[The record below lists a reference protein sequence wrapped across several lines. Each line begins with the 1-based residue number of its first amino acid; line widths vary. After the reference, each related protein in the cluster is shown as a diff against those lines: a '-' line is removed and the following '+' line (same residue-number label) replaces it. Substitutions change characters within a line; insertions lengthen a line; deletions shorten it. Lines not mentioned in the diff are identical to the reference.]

1 MKKKNK
7 AMHILLDVLI
17 FGTIF
22 SGVSYVT
29 SGLVNGFKE
38 TNNSIKNIFGS
49 KHKLINIK
57 EGDSLI
63 GKTIYVDSLGLYND
77 LIENNAIEYSSS
89 GTNYVFNVPVL
100 TGQFEESYTSDGSF
114 QLFFDS
120 EKKLSYISFGFSG
133 YSSINVI
140 QYSFYDLD
148 NKLHLNDLT
157 LTINVGDEFIKSNP
171 TDKHYFSDIIVKE
184 LSSYY
189 NDNIYI
195 VEKWL
200 DY

>member
-7 AMHILLDVLI
+7 ALHILLDVLI

-77 LIENNAIEYSSS
+77 LIENNAIEYSAS
-89 GTNYVFNVPVL
+89 GTNYIYNTDLFTGVF
-100 TGQFEESYTSDGSF
+100 ESYSSNVRL
-114 QLFFDS
+114 QLLFDS
-120 EKKLSYISFGFSG
+120 EKKLDYFSFGFSG
-133 YSSINVI
+133 QSTL

-148 NKLHLNDLT
+148 DVLHLNDMILNFPEDGYVVESGPNT
-157 LTINVGDEFIKSNP
+157 
-171 TDKHYFSDIIVKE
+171 KHYYTDIIVNE
-184 LSSYY
+184 LPIYY
-189 NDNIYI
+189 YDHIYV
-195 VEKWL
+195 VEK
-200 DY
+200 